1 MKKRYIAL
9 IALFIFVL
17 GGIAG
22 HLLLK
27 SQQSIFDKYQFSEGN
42 IVFATSGEAILVN
55 DSATIMSDASKDKNL
70 FESVQSGDKVLVVHG
85 LTMTTYPGQS
95 AAYYLIKLPGDGE
108 SYEQTLS
115 SLREMG
121 WIE

>member
-9 IALFIFVL
+9 IALFIFLL

-27 SQQSIFDKYQFSEGN
+27 SQQSIFEKYQFSEGN

-55 DSATIMSDASKDKNL
+55 DSATIMSDASKDKKL
-70 FESVQSGDKVLVVHG
+70 FENVENGDKVLVVHG
-85 LTMTTYPGQS
+85 ITMTTYPGQS
-95 AAYYLIKLPGDGE
+95 SAYYLVKLPGDSE
-108 SYEQTLS
+108 PDEYTIS
-115 SLREMG
+115 SLRDMG